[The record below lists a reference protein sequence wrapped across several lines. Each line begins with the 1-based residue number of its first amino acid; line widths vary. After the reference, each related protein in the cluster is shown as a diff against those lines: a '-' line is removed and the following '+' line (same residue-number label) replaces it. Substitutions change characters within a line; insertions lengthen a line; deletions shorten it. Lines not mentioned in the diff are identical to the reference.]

1 MKRGHIPIRTC
12 RGCGRKVSK
21 LELVRLV
28 MVNGALVED
37 PDQNVAGRGVYCCRN
52 EQCRTRLKKNKKTLR
67 RLLRLQ
73 VG

>member
-12 RGCGRKVSK
+12 RGCGRKVQK
-21 LELVRLV
+21 LELVRLA

-37 PDQNVAGRGVYCCRN
+37 PAQIVAGRGVYCCRN
-52 EQCRTRLKKNKKTLR
+52 ELCRTRLKKNKKTLR

-73 VG
+73 D

>member
-21 LELVRLV
+21 LELVRLA

-37 PDQNVAGRGVYCCRN
+37 PDQNVAGRGVYCCRS

-73 VG
+73 GG